1 MKYLDLYHINEYDSV
16 LLEDDLIL
24 CKNFKEEIEKVISQ
38 FPNKIINFFTKPE
51 LYFTTH
57 YTDRFDYNQCTY
69 YPKGMAKIIA
79 DEMTKMYKPDLHRSW
94 AALTNRI
101 LQNLR
106 INHVIYRPCLV
117 QHKDN
122 FSILQGGVNL
132 RRNTLWFK
140 DYLDEVGCP
149 NMEEAFSQRYYTQ
162 LTACLFSRCNSNSL
176 TNVPQVD
183 GQMTF
188 VKDTQEVYMDVGNNR
203 TKVTD
208 IIFINTLSEA
218 NGLSNYLTN
227 KLYYVNETNRLYH
240 YNTTS
245 QQLEEVKMTAEETVY
260 DNTESGMEANTVQG
274 AIDEVNTK
282 VDEVNEKIGTLST
295 ALDTLNGEVI

>member
-1 MKYLDLYHINEYDSV
+1 MQIKYFVRTTGERKFNYDIDYEILTDTEHIPVKAFIKDLYYINDCDSV

-162 LTACLFSRCNSNSL
+162 LTACLAR
-176 TNVPQVD
+176 D
-183 GQMTF
+183 REIW
-188 VKDTQEVYMDVGNNR
+188 DQEAVILR
-203 TKVTD
+203 EEK
-208 IIFINTLSEA
+208 ER
-218 NGLSNYLTN
+218 
-227 KLYYVNETNRLYH
+227 NE
-240 YNTTS
+240 S
-245 QQLEEVKMTAEETVY
+245 
-260 DNTESGMEANTVQG
+260 
-274 AIDEVNTK
+274 
-282 VDEVNEKIGTLST
+282 
-295 ALDTLNGEVI
+295 